1 MLPELDLS
9 IFPNSWKIRKVGFF
23 WIEANVV
30 LPNCCTSLKGR
41 ETEVLQA
48 PLILYLVNLRILLQ
62 ARYVRRREG
71 DSVYD

>member
-1 MLPELDLS
+1 ME
-9 IFPNSWKIRKVGFF
+9 NKESWFF

-71 DSVYD
+71 DSVYDKFPVFKEKKCSY